1 MRQVKQSR
9 AGSMAASF
17 VDDMPEMEMIAID
30 SDDLDSRMD
39 YLIDEIE
46 EGMQDEAIQKLAAK
60 ILYIYNVPSRD
71 YRGEAEAIFLWV
83 RENIRYT
90 RDPEGM
96 ELFRKPIRTIQL
108 GIADC
113 DDMTILIGS
122 LLSTIG
128 HVIILR
134 VIGVSSNNPEHIY
147 PLTCIPPDDPTE
159 CIALDATRSEPV
171 GWEVSP
177 NEIKFSQDYEP
188 NFADI

>member
-1 MRQVKQSR
+1 MRQVTRSK
-9 AGSMAASF
+9 AGNMAVSF
-17 VDDMPEMEMIAID
+17 VDDMPDMEMY
-30 SDDLDSRMD
+30 SVNSGTLDDRMD
-39 YLIDEIE
+39 YLIAEIE
-46 EGMQDEAIQKLAAK
+46 EGMQDPVIQKLAAK
-60 ILYIYNVPSRD
+60 IMARYNVPSRD

-96 ELFRKPIRTIQL
+96 ELFRKPKRTLEL

-113 DDMTILIGS
+113 DDMSILIGA

-128 HVIILR
+128 HVIVLR

-147 PLTCIPPDDPTE
+147 PVVLIPPDDPTE
-159 CIALDATRSEPV
+159 AIALDATRSEPM
-171 GWEVSP
+171 GWEVADS
-177 NEIKFSQDYEP
+177 EIKFSQDYEP

>member
-1 MRQVKQSR
+1 MKLINQSR
-9 AGSMAASF
+9 AGDMAASF
-17 VDDMPEMEMIAID
+17 VYDMPEMEMISIN
-30 SDDLDSRMD
+30 SGTLDDRMD
-39 YLIDEIE
+39 YLIAEIE
-46 EGMQDEAIQKLAAK
+46 EGMQDPAIQKLAAK
-60 ILYIYNVPSRD
+60 ILSAYNVPSRD

-96 ELFRKPIRTIQL
+96 ELFRKPKRILEL

-113 DDMTILIGS
+113 DDMSILIGA

-128 HVIILR
+128 QVIILR

-147 PLTCIPPDDPTE
+147 PVVLIPPDDPTE
-159 CIALDATRSEPV
+159 TIALDATRAEPM

-188 NFADI
+188 NFADV